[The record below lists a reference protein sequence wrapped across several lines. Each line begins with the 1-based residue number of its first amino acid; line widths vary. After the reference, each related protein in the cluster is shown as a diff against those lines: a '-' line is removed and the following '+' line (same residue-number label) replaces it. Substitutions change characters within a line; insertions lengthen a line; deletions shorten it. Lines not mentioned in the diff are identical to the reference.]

1 MDKDRLKVL
10 IVDDE
15 KDARHLIRHY
25 LKDIPQIALI
35 EEAANV
41 EDALFKVIHFTP
53 DLIFLDILMPGRD
66 GTELMELL
74 KKRELHCYV
83 VVVSGTE
90 DSAILAIKNNVYEF
104 LLKPVKK
111 EDIEKSIDNFLK
123 KSNVSLKEKLLW
135 ILKEMDDG
143 LKISISSSNSYILVD
158 PVDIVYCEAYG
169 PYTTLHLENGTTEIA
184 NNYLGMLEK
193 NLSDKRF
200 YRISRSYLI
209 NLNKLLK
216 INIGDYTCTLVCS
229 KKKIKI
235 KGTKKQLKI
244 LSEMDFE

>member
-1 MDKDRLKVL
+1 MDKKRLKVL

-25 LKDIPQIALI
+25 LKGIPRIALI

-41 EDALFKVIHFTP
+41 EEALFKVIHFAP
-53 DLIFLDILMPGRD
+53 DLIFLDILMSGRD
-66 GTELMELL
+66 GTELLELL
-74 KKRELHCYV
+74 KKKELHCHV
-83 VVVSGTE
+83 VVVSGAE
-90 DSAILAIKNNVYEF
+90 DSAISAIKNNVYEF

-111 EDIEKSIDNFLK
+111 EDIEKVIDNFLNK
-123 KSNVSLKEKLLW
+123 INVSLDEKLIR

-143 LKISISSSNSYILVD
+143 LKISLSSTNSYIIID

-169 PYTTLHLENGTTEIA
+169 AYTILYLENGTKEIA
-184 NNYLGMLEK
+184 NNYLGMIENK
-193 NLSDKRF
+193 LSDRRF
-200 YRISRSYLI
+200 YRVSRSYMI
-209 NLNKLLK
+209 NLDKLLK
-216 INIGDYTCTLVCS
+216 INTSDHTCTLVYG

-235 KGTKKQLKI
+235 KGSEKRLKI